1 MRDGVSCAATS
12 DFNAPCFSLLHQTCS
27 YGADDE
33 AEHRTKY
40 YEPDRCICD
49 GRPVRFESHLCVHI
63 FSSAEPELIKNAQ
76 NRERQSAQH
85 KNNFFEAVVPDDR
98 CVVHDFRIATKQL
111 IAPPVDENAGAQGKK
126 QRNGECDAEQ
136 RYAGWFNG
144 EKKSGRVHIDLTAVA
159 RSSASNWPKCFFVS
173 FHFVLCDASISRV
186 SRTTFQKI

>member
-1 MRDGVSCAATS
+1 MTPL

-63 FSSAEPELIKNAQ
+63 CSSAEPELIKNAQ

-126 QRNGECDAEQ
+126 QRNRESDAEQ
-136 RYAGWFNG
+136 QVRRLVQWRE
-144 EKKSGRVHIDLTAVA
+144 EK
-159 RSSASNWPKCFFVS
+159 
-173 FHFVLCDASISRV
+173 
-186 SRTTFQKI
+186 RTCSY